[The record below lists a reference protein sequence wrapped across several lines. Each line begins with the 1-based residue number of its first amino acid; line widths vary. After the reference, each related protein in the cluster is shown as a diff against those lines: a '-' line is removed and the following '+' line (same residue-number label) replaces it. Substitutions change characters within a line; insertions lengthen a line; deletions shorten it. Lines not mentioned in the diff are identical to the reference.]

1 VSESPAHITFGL
13 TNRDLAL
20 VLLGDA
26 DFEAQLIAIRAALH
40 RNAADEKQTGEE
52 IKQFAEHVKNY
63 SGDEEYQVN
72 LENHWVDL
80 MHGSVFQDAA
90 HSMSAVGMLAPLVES
105 LLVALFAG
113 IKEHQQGDGPPAQ
126 DPRSM
131 AVEKDFWDPH
141 YVFEPARR
149 TDLVAGA
156 HQLAASTGLAAHL
169 PQGWDAVITAL
180 MAYRNKMFHHG
191 FEWPQSERDKFEK
204 RIANDGWQPEWFLK
218 STSAGKPWIFYMSSI
233 FIDQCIV
240 TIEGILEGAGAYL
253 RQKRVDNS

>member
-1 VSESPAHITFGL
+1 MTFGL
-13 TNRDLAL
+13 TDRDLAL

-40 RNAADEKQTGEE
+40 RNAATERQTGEE
-52 IKQFAEHVKNY
+52 IKQFAEGVKNY

-90 HSMSAVGMLAPLVES
+90 HSMSAVGMLAPFLES

-113 IKEHQQGDGPPAQ
+113 IREHQQGDDPAAQ
-126 DPRSM
+126 DPRST

-141 YVFEPARR
+141 YVFGPARR
-149 TDLVAGA
+149 TDLVEGA
-156 HQLAASTGLAAHL
+156 RQLAASTGLTAHL
-169 PQGWDAVITAL
+169 PSGWDTVIEAL
-180 MAYRNKMFHHG
+180 MSYRNKMFHHG

-204 RIANDGWQPEWFLK
+204 RIANDGWRPEWFLK

-240 TIEGILEGAGAYL
+240 TIEDILAGAGAYL
-253 RQKRVDNS
+253 RQKRVENS